1 MGAAIGGTLL
11 SAIKCLYETDRKGV
25 TTMTQVV
32 LNGQRVG
39 SISATNL
46 MTFLRVSTLDV
57 VSHTP
62 TAIVLKGGA

>member
-1 MGAAIGGTLL
+1 
-11 SAIKCLYETDRKGV
+11 
-25 TTMTQVV
+25 MTQVI

-46 MTFLRVSTLDV
+46 MTFLRVSALQV

-62 TAIVLKGGA
+62 TAIVLKGRNHAEL